1 MATYLFRD
9 DNKAAFINGMN
20 ALFSENNLDREISSA
35 DLIDTPSADKTEFTL
50 FITDDP
56 QEISI
61 LDQAIKAKHF
71 GFPLRQI
78 DLKSMV
84 KESLK
89 KKPKASRK

>member
-9 DNKAAFINGMN
+9 ANKAAFINGMN
-20 ALFSENNLDREISSA
+20 ALFADNSLERDISSD
-35 DLIDTPSADKTEFTL
+35 DLIDTPNAGKAEFTL

-61 LDQAIKAKHF
+61 IDQAINDKHF

-78 DLKSMV
+78 DLKSMI
-84 KESLK
+84 KELK
-89 KKPKASRK
+89 KTSKKTFTK

>member
-9 DNKAAFINGMN
+9 DNKAAFVNGMN
-20 ALFSENNLDREISSA
+20 ALFSDNSLDREISSA

-61 LDQAIKAKHF
+61 LDNAIKDKHF

>member
-9 DNKAAFINGMN
+9 ANKAAFTNGIN
-20 ALFSENNLDREISSA
+20 ALFTDNKLEREISSE
-35 DLIDTPSADKTEFTL
+35 DLIDTPSAGKSEFTL

-61 LDQAIKAKHF
+61 LDQAINDKHF

-78 DLKSMV
+78 DLKSIV
-84 KESLK
+84 KESKRKSK
-89 KKPKASRK
+89 KSLA

>member
-9 DNKAAFINGMN
+9 ENKAAFINGMN
-20 ALFSENNLDREISSA
+20 ALFSDNSLDREISSA

-61 LDQAIKAKHF
+61 LDNAIKSKHF

-89 KKPKASRK
+89 KKSKASRK

>member
-9 DNKAAFINGMN
+9 ANKAAFTNGLN
-20 ALFSENNLDREISSA
+20 ALFADNKLEREISSN
-35 DLIDTPSADKTEFTL
+35 DLIDTPSAGKAEFTL

-61 LDQAIKAKHF
+61 VDQAIKDKHF

-78 DLKSMV
+78 DLKSIV
-84 KESLK
+84 KESKRKSK
-89 KKPKASRK
+89 KSLA

>member
-9 DNKAAFINGMN
+9 ANKAAFTNGLN
-20 ALFSENNLDREISSA
+20 ALFANNKLEREISSN
-35 DLIDTPSADKTEFTL
+35 DLIDTPSAGKPEFTL

-61 LDQAIKAKHF
+61 VDQAIKDKHF

-78 DLKSMV
+78 DLKSIV
-84 KESLK
+84 KESKRKIK
-89 KKPKASRK
+89 KSLA